1 MTRVSRGLT
10 LVLMSLVATIGL
22 WPGPALPAAFGATAQ
37 ESDQVE
43 EPEAPAEL
51 DGEIIDFAIQ
61 PLELTVRSGDTI
73 TYTNNGGRPH
83 TVTDRGGLFDT
94 DPILPGESASI
105 TPLVPGTYE
114 VFCRINP
121 STMNAR
127 IVVEATPTAPPAV
140 RVQALDENREGAA
153 RSFDP
158 ATLEVPVGTELVLS
172 NVGGLPHSLRASD
185 DSFNIPVIEPG
196 AEQGR
201 FPGGSAST
209 ILANPGE
216 FEFYCELHP
225 DEMRGTVTVVAL
237 PESTAAPPIE
247 SSDDRAPPDTASAV
261 VTTTTVR
268 PLGDGEIV
276 DFAFSPTEL
285 LVEPGEQVVW
295 SNTGSVAHT
304 VTFDTLEIDTGL
316 VAPQDSVTLTA
327 PEQPGTYGYFCSIHP
342 AMRGAMRVSP
352 PTFAA
357 APSSPLPDT
366 PTDGTLFAYAFAV
379 LVLGTGA
386 AGVGLGLR
394 RH

>member
-1 MTRVSRGLT
+1 MTRLSRGLT
-10 LVLMSLVATIGL
+10 VALMSLVGTVGL
-22 WPGPALPAAFGATAQ
+22 WPGPALPAAFGATTQ
-37 ESDQVE
+37 EVDSVE
-43 EPEAPAEL
+43 EPAEL

-127 IVVEATPTAPPAV
+127 IVVEATPTAPPTV
-140 RVQALDENREGAA
+140 RVQALDENREGAP
-153 RSFDP
+153 RGFDP
-158 ATLEVPVGTELVLS
+158 STLEVPVGTELVLS

-185 DSFNIPVIEPG
+185 DSFSIPVIEPG

-201 FPGGSAST
+201 FPGGSDST
-209 ILANPGE
+209 TLTTPGE

-237 PESTAAPPIE
+237 PESTAAPPTE
-247 SSDDRAPPDTASAV
+247 PSNDRAPPDEASALA
-261 VTTTTVR
+261 TPTTV
-268 PLGDGEIV
+268 PALGDGEIV

-285 LVEPGEQVVW
+285 VVDPGDQVVW
-295 SNTGSVAHT
+295 SNRGGVAHT
-304 VTFDTLEIDTGL
+304 ITFDTLEIDTGP
-316 VAPQDSVTLTA
+316 VAAGTSVAVVA
-327 PEQPGTYGYFCSIHP
+327 PEQPGTYGYFCNIHP
-342 AMRGAMRVSP
+342 AMRGAIRVSP
-352 PTFAA
+352 PTFAV
-357 APSSPLPDT
+357 APTVPSPDL
-366 PTDGTLFAYAFAV
+366 PTDGTVFSYALAV
-379 LVLGTGA
+379 LLLATGA
-386 AGVGLGLR
+386 VGAGLGLR
-394 RH
+394 RTG